1 MLIIK
6 ATEIML
12 SHLNFFLLTKSL
24 KFMIDSR
31 LILNLNLAPN
41 FIYFFIIIIKI
52 QIHIYLNRILGSR
65 NPIIVSAMKFKI
77 ITIKENWR

>member
-65 NPIIVSAMKFKI
+65 NPIIVSVMKFKI

>member
-12 SHLNFFLLTKSL
+12 SHNNFFLLTKSL
-24 KFMIDSR
+24 IFMINSR

-52 QIHIYLNRILGSR
+52 QIHIYLNRILGSK
-65 NPIIVSAMKFKI
+65 NPIIVSVMKFKI